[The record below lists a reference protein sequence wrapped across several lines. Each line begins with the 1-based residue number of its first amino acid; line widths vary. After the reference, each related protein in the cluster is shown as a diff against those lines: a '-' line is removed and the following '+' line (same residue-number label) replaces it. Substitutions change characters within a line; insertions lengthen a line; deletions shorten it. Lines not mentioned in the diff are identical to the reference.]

1 MMRLLASVLLRASA
15 HAAVIGIDFGARFV
29 KARRAPPHVALP
41 PPRARSV
48 IRKPPLC
55 VSCAGRDHPAR

>member
-1 MMRLLASVLLRASA
+1 MMRLLASVLLLASA